1 MVKIPVSIGELFDKI
16 TILEIKSNRIS
27 DTKKLF
33 YVNKEYNLLNKIAL
47 KVDQNYS
54 KNLNYKK
61 LKKINDFLWDIEDGK
76 RQHEKDQKFDK
87 KFIYLARQV
96 YLNNDERAR
105 IKLSINKKYNSQIVE
120 VKSHSKK

>member
-1 MVKIPVSIGELFDKI
+1 MLKIPVSIGELFDKI
-16 TILEIKSNRIS
+16 TILEIKSSRIS

-33 YVNKEYNLLNKIAL
+33 FVKKEYDLLNKIAL
-47 KVDQNYS
+47 KIDQNYS
-54 KNLNYKK
+54 KNSNYKK
-61 LKKINDFLWDIEDGK
+61 LKKINEFLWDIEDGK

-105 IKLSINKKYNSQIVE
+105 IKLAINKKYNSEIVE
-120 VKSHSKK
+120 VKSYKK

>member
-1 MVKIPVSIGELFDKI
+1 MIKIPVSIGELFDKI

-33 YVNKEYNLLNKIAL
+33 FVKKEYDLLNKIAL
-47 KVDQNYS
+47 KIDQNYS
-54 KNLNYKK
+54 KNSNYKK
-61 LKKINDFLWDIEDGK
+61 LKKINEFLWDIEDGK
-76 RQHEKDQKFDK
+76 RQHEKDQNFDK

-105 IKLSINKKYNSQIVE
+105 IKLAINKKYNSEIVE
-120 VKSHSKK
+120 VKSYKK

>member
-33 YVNKEYNLLNKIAL
+33 FVKKEYDLLNKIAL
-47 KVDQNYS
+47 KIDQNYS
-54 KNLNYKK
+54 KNSNYKK
-61 LKKINDFLWDIEDGK
+61 LKKINEFLWDIEDGK
-76 RQHEKDQKFDK
+76 RQHEKDQNFDK

-105 IKLSINKKYNSQIVE
+105 IKLAINKKYNSEIVE
-120 VKSHSKK
+120 VKSYKK